1 MTATPSQ
8 QPARTAPLWV
18 LAAAAMLNLAPLAC
32 SSQGGANVLGRSAA
46 EYFSTDPL
54 ARDLA
59 VAAAAGKAA
68 EVAGLVRRGA
78 NPNHA
83 GNEGITPLHWAA
95 LAQSKPGMVALLKA
109 GADPNRRSANG
120 TSAVALV
127 TGARDPELLAILLRH
142 GANPSGPGRDGQPL
156 VFQAIMQHDLNA
168 VRLLAEHGADLNARG
183 AGGQTPLMLAADV
196 RQLDIARY
204 LLDRGADWRLTDPDG
219 STFAV
224 AIQGVRISP
233 EFREKAAALQQIRDF
248 LERNGVR
255 FPVEEPWQ
263 RRDREARGGVAPAP
277 TS

>member
-1 MTATPSQ
+1 MTATRSQ
-8 QPARTAPLWV
+8 QPARTAPLWA

-109 GADPNRRSANG
+109 GADPNRRSGRPRWPSSPVRATRSSSLSCCAIVETRVVPAG
-120 TSAVALV
+120 TDS
-127 TGARDPELLAILLRH
+127 RCCSRP
-142 GANPSGPGRDGQPL
+142 
-156 VFQAIMQHDLNA
+156 
-168 VRLLAEHGADLNARG
+168 
-183 AGGQTPLMLAADV
+183 
-196 RQLDIARY
+196 
-204 LLDRGADWRLTDPDG
+204 
-219 STFAV
+219 
-224 AIQGVRISP
+224 
-233 EFREKAAALQQIRDF
+233 
-248 LERNGVR
+248 
-255 FPVEEPWQ
+255 
-263 RRDREARGGVAPAP
+263 
-277 TS
+277 